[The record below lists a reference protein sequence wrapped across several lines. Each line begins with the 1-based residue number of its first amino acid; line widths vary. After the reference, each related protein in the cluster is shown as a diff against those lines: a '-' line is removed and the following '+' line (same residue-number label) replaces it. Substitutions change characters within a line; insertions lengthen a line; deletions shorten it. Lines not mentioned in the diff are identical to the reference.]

1 MKEGRIFEYML
12 EHTNTAVFRNLFE
25 VLGLVLHELRMTH
38 IKPSKPV
45 NNDIDSEAE
54 AEGSEGEAESDA
66 DAADAADVAEVDA
79 SGDDIVSNSDTEA
92 ESDSDTKSRN
102 KKSSKSV
109 KPIKSTNIKPIK
121 STNIKSVKSVKP
133 TKSTKS
139 TKSSKSAK
147 SSSPANSNVKVEQ
160 GGIKILE
167 INDYKTIIVHVRL
180 NADAFYSFDSKYD
193 TYTIGLEPQT
203 MFNFIKNIDK
213 DGIMTVFV
221 AESNKQVM
229 NIELKNLEKKKRSV
243 YEFKLMDLNE
253 NKYEIPSPQ
262 FDIIVEMKTDEF
274 HNICKEMVN
283 HGKYMAIE
291 CTEKKIE
298 FKCKGNS
305 GVIRQEF
312 ENGAG
317 VIITIN
323 NDGKKTVEPKIIREV
338 YDLNNIVMF
347 TKCRN
352 LCNTIQILLKNNNAM
367 FIRYEIA
374 TLGAMQVGFVPVN
387 EDNLNKNMNY
397 DESFDKYYT
406 EPNLKLK

>member
-45 NNDIDSEAE
+45 NNDVESASE
-54 AEGSEGEAESDA
+54 SESDEEE
-66 DAADAADVAEVDA
+66 DTNRTDDV
-79 SGDDIVSNSDTEA
+79 ITNSDTEA
-92 ESDSDTKSRN
+92 DSDTD
-102 KKSSKSV
+102 KKPK
-109 KPIKSTNIKPIK
+109 K
-121 STNIKSVKSVKP
+121 
-133 TKSTKS
+133 
-139 TKSSKSAK
+139 KSAK
-147 SSSPANSNVKVEQ
+147 PIVEKTKSKNKTKVKPSNSNVKVEQ

-193 TYTIGLEPQT
+193 SYTIGLEPQT

-317 VIITIN
+317 VLITIN
-323 NDGKKTVEPKIIREV
+323 NDGKKNVEPKIIREV

-397 DESFDKYYT
+397 DESFDKYYS

>member
-45 NNDIDSEAE
+45 NNDVES
-54 AEGSEGEAESDA
+54 GSEEDEEEIT
-66 DAADAADVAEVDA
+66 DVVDE
-79 SGDDIVSNSDTEA
+79 DITNSDTEV
-92 ESDSDTKSRN
+92 DSDTE
-102 KKSSKSV
+102 
-109 KPIKSTNIKPIK
+109 
-121 STNIKSVKSVKP
+121 
-133 TKSTKS
+133 
-139 TKSSKSAK
+139 
-147 SSSPANSNVKVEQ
+147 SNVKSLTKKISKSKLSKTKSDKIKSKPKVVTPNTKVDQ

-193 TYTIGLEPQT
+193 SYTIGLEPQT

-323 NDGKKTVEPKIIREV
+323 NDGKKNVEPKIIREV